1 MNESIAVKSGVD
13 GDPESC
19 NCGTPYVGQG
29 CFVAASGFSA
39 GISPDPTANF
49 LKVSGDCHHQR
60 RHRRWRRH
68 LHRHRHMS
76 AVEKAEPQ
84 LQKSETEARAP
95 LPAVS
100 YIYVAAPNPADRSDN
115 SLVKTII
122 EDGPDSSCNAQ
133 GLRGSPDAY
142 ISVSP
147 ACCDKT
153 KWDKA
158 GYAANT
164 FPLNS
169 STSYNGVDY
178 SCPVIALSPNMYVRG
193 WTGCEAG
200 VGAWAESCQPLTY
213 SGSWPMP
220 DAATANQN
228 WEQGT
233 YESCGCHAPRV
244 LGDGCYIGATFPG
257 FAYYFTIDSSTC
269 ASSLGETE
277 SSEMEEVALAP
288 APAPE
293 GSFLQYYRTADH
305 NLLAENMPECNFFSA
320 EDVGKIVPDACCDP
334 SAWPGSVPL
343 ITQGPDTRLHI
354 GGDTTD
360 RCYARERVPAPGTY
374 VRNFFGCYQGEI
386 TAYEECVPDGLGLGK
401 GYPMNESIAVKSG
414 VDGDPESCN
423 CGTPYVGQGCFV
435 AASGFSA
442 GISPD
447 PTANFLKV
455 SGNCDEGSLS
465 LQQTREQEGSKKND
479 PLVSSNPQCSWRSPI
494 PAPTPPETPTPA
506 PPTKGYTGP
515 PKNPGMTYMGVG
527 DITEIAD
534 YNPECV
540 SSFCDETIGTK
551 MPDRCCDIDSWR
563 NAAGD
568 LPPSWWG
575 GDGHESDI
583 LYMPD
588 DPNKSPVTCYSRVA
602 PGPFDGMV
610 TGGYVQWIRNYIGCE
625 NGELRAQ

>member
-1 MNESIAVKSGVD
+1 MMALRAVI
-13 GDPESC
+13 SC
-19 NCGTPYVGQG
+19 ALLDTCLALRRSSRK
-29 CFVAASGFSA
+29 AAF
-39 GISPDPTANF
+39 
-49 LKVSGDCHHQR
+49 
-60 RHRRWRRH
+60 
-68 LHRHRHMS
+68 
-76 AVEKAEPQ
+76 
-84 LQKSETEARAP
+84 
-95 LPAVS
+95 
-100 YIYVAAPNPADRSDN
+100 
-115 SLVKTII
+115 
-122 EDGPDSSCNAQ
+122 
-133 GLRGSPDAY
+133 
-142 ISVSP
+142 
-147 ACCDKT
+147 
-153 KWDKA
+153 
-158 GYAANT
+158 
-164 FPLNS
+164 
-169 STSYNGVDY
+169 
-178 SCPVIALSPNMYVRG
+178 
-193 WTGCEAG
+193 
-200 VGAWAESCQPLTY
+200 
-213 SGSWPMP
+213 
-220 DAATANQN
+220 
-228 WEQGT
+228 
-233 YESCGCHAPRV
+233 
-244 LGDGCYIGATFPG
+244 
-257 FAYYFTIDSSTC
+257 
-269 ASSLGETE
+269 
-277 SSEMEEVALAP
+277 AP
-288 APAPE
+288 APAPA

-305 NLLAENMPECNFFSA
+305 NLLAENMPQCNFFSA
-320 EDVGKIVPDACCDP
+320 EDIGKVVPDACCDP
-334 SAWPGSVPL
+334 SAWPASVPL

-625 NGELRAQ
+625 NGELHAHENCVPGGVEYVTPEQFAQGNCTADSCPWTYPMTREKGIETFENGTGESCHCSKLSHFKHGPGCYIAFATLAQYVGMYPAVFVQVDGTCEGP